1 MHAFCQDEGF
11 KFQLIGLGS
20 WFLPFFVDVKP
31 SGVRDLGGLENLV
44 RGEILGN
51 YMRYHGVY
59 LPDLHT
65 VFISSEHT
73 DEDAEKI
80 IGAFET
86 SLLEMR
92 EDGLL

>member
-1 MHAFCQDEGF
+1 
-11 KFQLIGLGS
+11 
-20 WFLPFFVDVKP
+20 
-31 SGVRDLGGLENLV
+31 
-44 RGEILGN
+44 
-51 YMRYHGVY
+51 MRYHGVY

-65 VFISSEHT
+65 VFTSAAYTEEDT
-73 DEDAEKI
+73 DLI

>member
-1 MHAFCQDEGF
+1 MCIRDRGF
-11 KFQLIGLGS
+11 KFRLLGLGS
-20 WFLPFFVDVKP
+20 WFLPFFVDAEP
-31 SGVRDLGGLENLV
+31 SGARDLGGLENLV

-73 DEDAEKI
+73 DEDAETI
-80 IGAFET
+80 IGVFQA

>member
-1 MHAFCQDEGF
+1 MCAAG
-11 KFQLIGLGS
+11 
-20 WFLPFFVDVKP
+20 P
-31 SGVRDLGGLENLV
+31 SSVRDLGGLENLV

-65 VFISSEHT
+65 VFMSSEHT
-73 DEDAEKI
+73 DEDADKVI
-80 IGAFET
+80 KAFEV

-92 EDGLL
+92 EDGLF

>member
-1 MHAFCQDEGF
+1 
-11 KFQLIGLGS
+11 
-20 WFLPFFVDVKP
+20 
-31 SGVRDLGGLENLV
+31 VRT
-44 RGEILGN
+44 EILGS

-65 VFISSEHT
+65 VFMSSEHT
-73 DEDAEKI
+73 DEDADRV

>member
-1 MHAFCQDEGF
+1 MRA
-11 KFQLIGLGS
+11 
-20 WFLPFFVDVKP
+20 
-31 SGVRDLGGLENLV
+31 
-44 RGEILGN
+44 EILGS

-65 VFISSEHT
+65 VFMSSEHT
-73 DEDAEKI
+73 DEDADRV